1 MSPNFFCRISRA
13 LENDLFG
20 GSEFSY
26 EGTMNQIEAFLPTV
40 LHQGGRSLS
49 SGSGSMLDPHH
60 CVLRTICEVGQTPLT
75 SDGIFGEMMNLV
87 MAPDSVVWAVSAT
100 KDSDYLQA
108 YVAGRDSQDCS
119 AYHHQCPLSIFT
131 VSCIIAVQSS
141 VSGNQWCAFP
151 SSFVDF

>member
-40 LHQGGRSLS
+40 LHQGGRSFS
-49 SGSGSMLDPHH
+49 SSRMLDPHH

-141 VSGNQWCAFP
+141 ESCYHCNNS